1 MSDLT
6 FENVLEFIIID
17 IFGSIF
23 KFISRVLSLVV
34 IGVKN
39 KGEKSVQEIWL
50 DKEEIGFSSLS
61 FKTQL
66 LIIFIA
72 EILTFV
78 LILVFIVFIV
88 DFTFTLYNALNTE
101 GGKF

>member
-6 FENVLEFIIID
+6 FENVLEFIVID
-17 IFGSIF
+17 IFGSLF

-34 IGVKN
+34 VGVKN
-39 KGEKSVQEIWL
+39 KGKKSVQEIWL

-61 FKTQL
+61 FKAQL

>member
-1 MSDLT
+1 MLDFP
-6 FENVLEFIIID
+6 FENIFEFIIID

-23 KFISRVLSLVV
+23 KFISRVLSWVV

-39 KGEKSVQEIWL
+39 KGEKSVQEIWQ

-61 FKTQL
+61 FTTQL

-88 DFTFTLYNALNTE
+88 NFTCSLIKST
-101 GGKF
+101 